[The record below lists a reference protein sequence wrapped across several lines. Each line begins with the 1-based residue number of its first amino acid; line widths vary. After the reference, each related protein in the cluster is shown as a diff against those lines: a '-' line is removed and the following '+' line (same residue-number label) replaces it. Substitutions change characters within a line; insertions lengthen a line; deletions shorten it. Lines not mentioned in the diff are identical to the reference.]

1 MTVYVVLVFLS
12 VLCGMAVSVKA
23 FGTGGKRSKVFEDIY
38 FSVEDVDGVGII
50 YTKTGDYSALMEI
63 RNPVQKYSADT
74 DSYYEYSQLFT
85 KICQS
90 LGEGYIIQKQDI
102 FIRKSFDAK
111 GFMKGSASFLS
122 QAYFRYFNGRKY
134 TDVKTVLCITQENKK
149 SRLFTY
155 DSKKWNEF
163 LDKLSKVHDQFHD
176 AGMKAQFLNV
186 EKCRDYVD
194 RYFAM
199 NFRDPDY
206 SMSNFKVDGEDI
218 WMGDRQCRVFSLV
231 DVDNINLPTVIRPY
245 SLMTVN
251 NSEMPVDLLAGI
263 DNIPGIESAVYN
275 QVIFMPNQKR
285 ELGMLDKKKN
295 RHSSIPSPSNQLAV
309 EDIKNVQNIIA
320 RENKQLVY
328 AHFNLV
334 VTVSRDSSMARVT
347 NYLENFFSKMNIQI
361 SKRAYNQL
369 ELFVSSFPGNCSQ
382 LSPDYDRFLTLSDAA
397 LCMMYKECQ
406 QKSEMTPLKFWYTDR
421 QGVPIC
427 LDFTGKEGAE
437 KMTDNCNYF
446 VLGPSGSGKSFFMNT
461 VMRQFFEQLTDVV
474 IVDVG
479 NSYQVLCQVAGGI
492 YISYTKEHP
501 ISMNPFKVTKEEYD
515 KNFDEK
521 KNFIKSLIFL
531 IYKGQEEYT
540 KVQETV
546 LNKVV
551 FEYYEEYFHPFD
563 GYSKEEREE
572 LRERLRLADKTSGAY
587 EKFVKEQN
595 EKFRQEQEAKAAET
609 DTKTDAEDDSM
620 RDRTMEKIEKL
631 RNLANDPAAAEG
643 EVIAANRQIQ
653 RLMPETMKDRYL
665 MELDHRIDEMEERRK
680 ELRVENLSFNTFY
693 EFSLQRIPQLLEE
706 MNLDASKFDIHDYA
720 AVLSTF
726 YKGGEYEETLNSD
739 METSLFDERYGKP
752 LPPRRWPNISSTS
765 TRQPVS
771 TGLPSAW
778 SLRIFRTSRAI
789 RLSRMPSSA
798 TLVCLSCSTRASSR
812 RSSRLL
818 PIPWP

>member
-63 RNPVQKYSADT
+63 SNPVQKYSADT

-90 LGEGYIIQKQDI
+90 LGEGYILQKQDI
-102 FIRKSFDAK
+102 FIRKSFNAK
-111 GFMKGSASFLS
+111 EFMKGSVSVLS

-149 SRLFTY
+149 SRLFSY
-155 DSKKWNEF
+155 DSKKWSEF

-176 AGMKAQFLNV
+176 AGLKAQFLDV

-218 WMGDRQCRVFSLV
+218 WMGDKQCRVFSLV
-231 DVDNINLPTVIRPY
+231 DVDSICLPTLIRPY

-263 DNIPGIESAVYN
+263 DSIPGIESAVYN
-275 QVIFMPNQKR
+275 QVIFMPNQKK

-334 VTVSRDSSMARVT
+334 VTVSKDSSMARVT

-382 LSPDYDRFLTLSDAA
+382 LNPDYDRFLTLSDAA

-406 QKSEMTPLKFWYTDR
+406 QKSEKTPLKFWYTDR

-427 LDFTGKEGAE
+427 MDFTGKEGAE
-437 KMTDNCNYF
+437 KI
-446 VLGPSGSGKSFFMNT
+446 LKRLKSSMFC
-461 VMRQFFEQLTDVV
+461 VKIKICIEFE
-474 IVDVG
+474 
-479 NSYQVLCQVAGGI
+479 
-492 YISYTKEHP
+492 
-501 ISMNPFKVTKEEYD
+501 
-515 KNFDEK
+515 
-521 KNFIKSLIFL
+521 
-531 IYKGQEEYT
+531 
-540 KVQETV
+540 
-546 LNKVV
+546 
-551 FEYYEEYFHPFD
+551 
-563 GYSKEEREE
+563 
-572 LRERLRLADKTSGAY
+572 
-587 EKFVKEQN
+587 
-595 EKFRQEQEAKAAET
+595 
-609 DTKTDAEDDSM
+609 
-620 RDRTMEKIEKL
+620 
-631 RNLANDPAAAEG
+631 
-643 EVIAANRQIQ
+643 
-653 RLMPETMKDRYL
+653 
-665 MELDHRIDEMEERRK
+665 
-680 ELRVENLSFNTFY
+680 
-693 EFSLQRIPQLLEE
+693 
-706 MNLDASKFDIHDYA
+706 
-720 AVLSTF
+720 
-726 YKGGEYEETLNSD
+726 
-739 METSLFDERYGKP
+739 
-752 LPPRRWPNISSTS
+752 
-765 TRQPVS
+765 
-771 TGLPSAW
+771 
-778 SLRIFRTSRAI
+778 
-789 RLSRMPSSA
+789 
-798 TLVCLSCSTRASSR
+798 
-812 RSSRLL
+812 
-818 PIPWP
+818 